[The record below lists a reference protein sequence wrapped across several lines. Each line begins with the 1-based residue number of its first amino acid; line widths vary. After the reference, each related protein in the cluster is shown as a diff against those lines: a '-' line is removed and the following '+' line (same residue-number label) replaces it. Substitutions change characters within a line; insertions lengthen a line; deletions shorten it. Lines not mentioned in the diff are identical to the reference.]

1 MFRICIILECVS
13 LKEIYSSPT
22 IMSILRHTEL
32 DLKKINFKKP
42 DKQGLIY
49 YSAIDYHNS
58 PFYLQTPKMICKKN
72 GFEVMDNKNNNL
84 EMEPMNVD
92 FSFYDTFV
100 NLDEL
105 SVKKTFEN
113 NKDWFGKDIPL
124 EVIDNMYKRSNKPV
138 KKDSK
143 PIFSFKVPIVK
154 GNVQC
159 QIYDQKK
166 TCVDLKQIKEGT
178 EIVCILHF
186 KGLKFMKQHY
196 YCDIYISQIKV
207 FLDGSHKYTIL
218 DSYSFNDAEEEENE
232 LKELEKDL
240 MLDNEFLESIR
251 DKDKEK
257 KEIQDELDVAK
268 QMKEVQEIN
277 IKSLENKLNQ
287 LDL

>member
-1 MFRICIILECVS
+1 MFRYSRCVS
-13 LKEIYSSPT
+13 LKEIYSTST

-32 DLKKINFKKP
+32 HLKKLNYKKP
-42 DKQGLIY
+42 EKQGLIY
-49 YSAIDYHNS
+49 YSAIDYQNN

-72 GFEVMDNKNNNL
+72 GHEITESKNNYL
-84 EMEPMNVD
+84 EIEPSNID

-105 SVKKTFEN
+105 NVKKTFEN

-143 PIFSFKVPIVK
+143 PIFSFKVPISK

-166 TCVDLKQIKEGT
+166 TCVDLNQIKEGT
-178 EIVCILHF
+178 EVVCILHL
-186 KGLKFMKQHY
+186 KGLKFLKQHY

-207 FLDGSHKYTIL
+207 FLEGDHKYTIL
-218 DSYSFNDAEEEENE
+218 DTYSFNDAEEEEME
-232 LKELEKDL
+232 IKELEKDL
-240 MLDNEFLESIR
+240 MLDNEFLESIQNKE
-251 DKDKEK
+251 KDKNLILSEIDSANK
-257 KEIQDELDVAK
+257 LIKEQ
-268 QMKEVQEIN
+268 
-277 IKSLENKLNQ
+277 ENKIKTLGDKLSR